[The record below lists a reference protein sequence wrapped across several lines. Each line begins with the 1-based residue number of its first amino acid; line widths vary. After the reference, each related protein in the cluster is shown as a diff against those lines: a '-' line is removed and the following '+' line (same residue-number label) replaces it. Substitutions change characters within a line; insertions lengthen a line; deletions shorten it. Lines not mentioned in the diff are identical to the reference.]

1 MQPWKFLQMSRRG
14 IAMDPRT
21 GDSFRLNESA
31 AVILGSLQ
39 RDKTPQEIA
48 TIVSQEFEVSYASA
62 LSDVYEFMAN
72 LTIQG
77 ET

>member
-1 MQPWKFLQMSRRG
+1 MQPWKFLQLSRRG

-31 AVILGSLQ
+31 AVILSNLQ
-39 RDKTPQEIA
+39 HDKTPQEIA
-48 TIVSQEFEVSYASA
+48 TVVSQEFEVPFASA

>member
-1 MQPWKFLQMSRRG
+1 
-14 IAMDPRT
+14 MDPRT

-31 AVILGSLQ
+31 AMILSSLQ
-39 RDKTPQEIA
+39 HDKTPQQIA
-48 TIVSQEFEVSYASA
+48 AAVSEEFEVTYSSA
-62 LSDVYEFMAN
+62 LSDVYEFIAN